1 MSYDNRVFGELPQHK
16 NMVLFS
22 TLVWAACGHRLGGV
36 KQIAIPCRDLGR
48 YVQHVHEMTNISS
61 IQLHLP
67 DAPAIR
73 LQGWDQ
79 DKKTSILSDL
89 GTVVRFMDRWVEAT
103 ANNGARCMRRPVDFR
118 FVGCVDD
125 EGWWSE
131 EPFAELFQRIFRHM
145 PISTTQMID
154 CCSRLEWARLVLAPE
169 TIDLSH
175 LKTLIARQ
183 RYDDETE
190 LPWPK
195 QSMSTILRQCR
206 SLQHLDLMLR
216 RRDEDSFD
224 WAAHERRVSRT
235 LPLVDFP
242 RVHQL
247 TLALCDV
254 QLDPRVW
261 TNALLAFGPTL
272 RSITIDD
279 TLHSHTLDI
288 AAFHDL
294 PEVEQLCLLAGG
306 FEHSLPGR
314 PFAGCNKLQ
323 HLILNQERDK
333 YDMPQL
339 APWDLPTVSHL
350 VMSGSVMYQFS
361 QETFSTMPKLETLQ
375 LLDFSG
381 DQVVFSWDLD
391 NWLPTSLRV
400 LRLIGPPAQAF
411 KWAMLQQC
419 PLLMTLEL
427 TSSVTEIHVRPSL
440 AFNDSGSTSSVHP
453 TMETLVLASWDMS
466 AKDVVDKLP
475 LLFPNLRTLTLTSC
489 IELTDEEK
497 SMLEKKLPSLLF
509 LHCECLYMDDDQ
521 TDSERVSDI
530 DSDGSSISDFLD
542 EPTIFF

>member
-1 MSYDNRVFGELPQHK
+1 MSHDNRVFGELPQHK

-22 TLVWAACGHRLGGV
+22 TLVWAACGHRLGSL

-73 LQGWDQ
+73 LQEWDQ

-89 GTVVRFMDRWVEAT
+89 GIVVRFMDHWAEAT

-131 EPFAELFQRIFRHM
+131 QPFAELFQRIFRQM
-145 PISTTQMID
+145 PISTTQTID

-261 TNALLAFGPTL
+261 TNALYAFGPTL

-279 TLHSHTLDI
+279 TKYSHTLDM

-294 PEVEQLCLLAGG
+294 PEVEQLCLTAGG
-306 FEHSLPGR
+306 FGVSLQGR

-323 HLILNQERDK
+323 HISLAQGSDN
-333 YDMPQL
+333 YDMPQF

-350 VMSGSVMYQFS
+350 VLSGPVVNQFS
-361 QETFSTMPKLETLQ
+361 QETFTTMPKLERLDLQ
-375 LLDFSG
+375 EISG
-381 DQVVFSWDLD
+381 DQVVFSWNLD
-391 NWLPTSLRV
+391 YWSPTSLRV
-400 LRLIGPPAQAF
+400 LRLLGPPAHAF

-419 PLLMTLEL
+419 PLLATLDL
-427 TSSVTEIHVRPSL
+427 AGIGGVYVRPSL
-440 AFNDSGSTSSVHP
+440 AFDDSSSTSSVHP
-453 TMETLVLASWDMS
+453 AMDSLILASWDMS
-466 AKDVVDKLP
+466 VKDVLDKLP
-475 LLFPNLRTLTLTSC
+475 LMFPNLCALTFVSC
-489 IELTDEEK
+489 IELTVEEK

-509 LHCECLYMDDDQ
+509 LLCECHYMDDDQ
-521 TDSERVSDI
+521 TNSDRVSDI

-542 EPTIFF
+542 EPTIFS